1 MALHLQRQI
10 DRLKRMILKVG
21 ALAEESV
28 EAAIRAVEQRDPVL
42 ARRVIQ
48 DDNKV
53 DAMEIDVEE
62 ECLHTLACDQPV
74 AQDLRFVVSVLKI
87 NSDLERIAD
96 LAVNI
101 AQQAIFLSE
110 EAKLD
115 NPPLDTSSMAAKVR
129 SMLKRAL
136 DALVNIDLE
145 MANSVRQTDDVVD
158 RMHREAYDAVAA
170 AIRQQPHR
178 AEQILHYLSISRQLE
193 RIADHTTNIAEDVV
207 YMATGAI
214 PRHRHQGQNSNGTG
228 NAEPRAAR

>member
-10 DRLKRMILKVG
+10 ERLKRMILKVG
-21 ALAEESV
+21 ALAEEGV
-28 EAAIRAVEQRDPVL
+28 EAAVRAVEQRDPVL
-42 ARRVIQ
+42 AQRIIK

-53 DAMEIDVEE
+53 DAMEIEVEE

-110 EAKLD
+110 EARLD
-115 NPPLDTSSMAAKVR
+115 NPPLDISSMAAKVR
-129 SMLKRAL
+129 SMLKRSL
-136 DALVNIDLE
+136 DALVNIDVE
-145 MANSVRQTDDVVD
+145 MAHSVRQTDDMVD
-158 RMHREAYDAVAA
+158 QMHRSTYDAVAD

-193 RIADHTTNIAEDVV
+193 RIADHACNIAEDVE

-214 PRHRHQGQNSNGTG
+214 PRHHHNNRESRPQQQGT
-228 NAEPRAAR
+228 